1 MTDEELLDVFK
12 HRLVQSG
19 PLLWVVWTNE
29 AAPGGRSMLNLPKV
43 RLVKLIAA
51 KSAPEARKVWREA
64 VFASGGEVPQTCEA
78 VSVPYGALDSIVV
91 SEGISER
98 LQRALGLE

>member
-1 MTDEELLDVFK
+1 MSSDEDLLDAFRK
-12 HRLVQSG
+12 RLTQSG
-19 PLLWVVWTNE
+19 PLLWVVWTTE
-29 AAPGGRSMLNLPKV
+29 AAPGGRVLNLPEV

-51 KSAPEARKVWREA
+51 SSAPEARKVWREA

-78 VSVPYGALDSIVV
+78 LSVPFGAVEATVV
-91 SEGISER
+91 SDSISER